1 MASDVV
7 QSMAPSRK
15 LDHGTAAGE
24 RFRNN
29 GLGADFQLVP
39 FHVVEILDHIVT
51 GRDDIWRAIGGN
63 VSLNKELDMIET
75 INGML
80 RNGYLSGDHHYTGIT
95 IRMVGIEEEDDDL
108 DLAYA
113 SKFNRRPDFSRLFD
127 LGRNRAPRF
136 YEDGSLR
143 DQFIRRLTR
152 SARPAR

>member
-1 MASDVV
+1 MRD
-7 QSMAPSRK
+7 
-15 LDHGTAAGE
+15 
-24 RFRNN
+24 
-29 GLGADFQLVP
+29 
-39 FHVVEILDHIVT
+39 IVDR
-51 GRDDIWRAIGGN
+51 RDELGGN

-113 SKFNRRPDFSRLFD
+113 SKFNRRPDFLSRLFD